1 MKGSLIACG
10 LFSLVILAACNG
22 PASPSGG
29 LAVPAGTEASAQ
41 GAATVPFKGSFEG
54 TQTVTPGTPPLATV
68 VMQGTGTGTLVG
80 RFEIALP
87 HTVNF
92 ATASASGIATIIAAD
107 GSRIVASFTGH
118 AQVGPITAIVE
129 QATVTSGTGRFAGAS
144 GSFTIHRTF
153 DPATGVT
160 AGTFEGTLQLGG
172 K

>member
-10 LFSLVILAACNG
+10 VFSLVILAACNG
-22 PASPSGG
+22 PASPTGG
-29 LAVPAGTEASAQ
+29 LPVAAGTEASAQ

-92 ATASASGIATIIAAD
+92 ATASASGTATIIAAD

-153 DPATGVT
+153 NPATGVT
-160 AGTFEGTLQLGG
+160 TGTFEGTLQLGG
-172 K
+172 N